1 MNRFNLTVVALLAL
15 TLLGCGTPTPKTP
28 EELEREAAQEKQKQ
42 EEKLDNLTYEEAI
55 EQFEKVKVGMSK
67 REIDA
72 LLGTCSK
79 SVANGMSGM
88 VSFTEVIRVTK
99 ICFIKL
105 AQ

>member
-1 MNRFNLTVVALLAL
+1 MNRFNLTVAALLTL
-15 TLLGCGTPTPKTP
+15 TLLGCGTSAPKTP
-28 EELEREAAQEKQKQ
+28 AELEREAAQEKQRQ

-55 EQFEKVKVGMSK
+55 EQFEKVKVGMSA

-72 LLGTCSK
+72 LLGTCGK
-79 SVANGMSGM
+79 STSNEMSGM
-88 VSFTEVIRVTK
+88 VSFTEAIRATK